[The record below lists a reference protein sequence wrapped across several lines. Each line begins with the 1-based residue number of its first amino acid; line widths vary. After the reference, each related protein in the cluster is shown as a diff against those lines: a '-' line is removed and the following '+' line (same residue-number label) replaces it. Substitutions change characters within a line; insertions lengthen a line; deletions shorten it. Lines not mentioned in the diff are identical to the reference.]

1 MSRSL
6 NNLSC
11 TQQVAKNMSERRF
24 LSQKLKKKT
33 RMLIS
38 IVSHLF
44 MNNINGI
51 IDYMSFT
58 NHFGDKKNCSE
69 CPETHF
75 GFGFLKSD
83 NIFFSK

>member
-6 NNLSC
+6 NNLSR

-58 NHFGDKKNCSE
+58 NHFGDKKIVQNV
-69 CPETHF
+69 
-75 GFGFLKSD
+75 LKH
-83 NIFFSK
+83 ILVLVF